1 MITAG
6 WDSAERVLCVRLDR
20 LGDVLM
26 TTPAVRAVKQS
37 ATGRQVILL
46 TSSPG
51 AEAAA
56 LVPEIDEV
64 LVYDP
69 PWMKATTADADV
81 DSYAQT
87 IDELR
92 RRRLDAAIVFTR
104 SVRARCRRRS
114 CAGRRIFPA
123 ASHTAGRIPINC

>member
-1 MITAG
+1 VTTAG
-6 WDSAERVLCVRLDR
+6 WDSARRVLCVRLDR

-26 TTPAVRAVKQS
+26 VTPAVRAVKQS
-37 ATGRQVILL
+37 GAGREVVLL
-46 TSSPG
+46 TSAPG

-69 PWMKATTADADV
+69 PWMKATTAGADV
-81 DSYAQT
+81 DSYART

-92 RRRLDAAIVFTR
+92 RRHLDAAIVFT
-104 SVRARCRRRS
+104 SFS
-114 CAGRRIFPA
+114 QSPLPA
-123 ASHTAGRIPINC
+123 ALLC